1 MRSKR
6 DLINRRKTGFPIQV
20 AAVVIWGAVNRVW
33 APAMEEITGD
43 SQARSSLYFVKFDA
57 VNVL

>member
-33 APAMEEITGD
+33 VAAMEENAGRFA
-43 SQARSSLYFVKFDA
+43 SKVVFVFSL
-57 VNVL
+57 NEL

>member
-6 DLINRRKTGFPIQV
+6 DLISRRKTGFPIQV

-33 APAMEEITGD
+33 APAIEEITPRFA
-43 SQARSSLYFVKFDA
+43 SKVVFVFC
-57 VNVL
+57 

>member
-33 APAMEEITGD
+33 VPATEEIT
-43 SQARSSLYFVKFDA
+43 ARFACTVVFVFVKFDA
-57 VNVL
+57 VNLL